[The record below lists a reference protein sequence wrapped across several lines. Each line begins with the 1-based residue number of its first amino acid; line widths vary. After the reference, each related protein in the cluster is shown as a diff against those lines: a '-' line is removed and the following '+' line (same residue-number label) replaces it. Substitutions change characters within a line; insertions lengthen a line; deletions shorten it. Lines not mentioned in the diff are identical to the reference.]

1 MILNFHLLLNLC
13 IYITSFILFSN
24 LYIFKTFENSYF
36 FNMLNKI
43 ILDEFYISNFYYIW
57 GNFSLMFI
65 LFIFIF
71 FTIFSFKSTLLFNK
85 LVTTSLLFVQL
96 YYFNIFDYFFFNT
109 YLFNNDYQLKNYNI
123 LLNNNVNKIHPILLY
138 SSLYFIFFNLFLNK
152 LRLPYLHVNVNIL
165 KSLYSLPL
173 LIFYLSFTLMLGSW
187 WAFQEGSWGGWW
199 DWDISEVFGL
209 FILVNMLKLLHDDR
223 IHNNHNVYLFSMTH
237 YYTILLIFYLF
248 MQLNFSLISH
258 NFNLNLSSN
267 FISNFIFLSIILIIF
282 VIKLKTYM
290 KNLTFYNFYTIN
302 YRVFFTLSKSA
313 LFNFFFLSSTS
324 AIILFSTFYVLSN
337 WLWSNFNVT
346 YSVGLVDFN
355 LFTNLITILFVTI
368 YWNLEFNYFLFI
380 FATLSNSIGLYFI
393 LLSTF
398 SFSYSYLVHYSIYLS
413 FVFNSIYKFTE
424 SSYWH
429 QLNIGFTE
437 MSYYF
442 YNCIKVDSPMLNSS
456 RLIIDYNLFNTINF
470 NWWYDFSI
478 SDFKAFDLCLTMH
491 ITFQKLILD
500 SDYNIFIV
508 CINSLVENSLLVT
521 TLFTLIGFVIVT
533 LYNKKIIVF

>member
-1 MILNFHLLLNLC
+1 MILNFHLLLNLY
-13 IYITSFILFSN
+13 IYTTSFIFSSN

-36 FNMLNKI
+36 FNILNKI

-57 GNFSLMFI
+57 GNFSIMFI

-71 FTIFSFKSTLLFNK
+71 FTIFSFKSGLLFNK
-85 LVTTSLLFVQL
+85 LVTASLLFAQL
-96 YYFNIFDYFFFNT
+96 YYFNIFDYFFLNT
-109 YLFNNDYQLKNYNI
+109 YIFDNDYQLKNYNI
-123 LLNNNVNKIHPILLY
+123 LLNNSVNKIHPMLLY
-138 SSLYFIFFNLFLNK
+138 SSLYFILFNLFLNK
-152 LRLPYLHVNVNIL
+152 LSLPYLHVNVNIL
-165 KSLYSLPL
+165 KSFYSLPL
-173 LIFYLSFTLMLGSW
+173 LVSYLSFTLMLGSW

-209 FILVNMLKLLHDDR
+209 FILVSMLKLLHDDR
-223 IHNNHNVYLFSMTH
+223 IHNNCNIYLFSMTH
-237 YYTILLIFYLF
+237 YYTVLLIFYFF

-267 FISNFIFLSIILIIF
+267 FVSNFIFLSIILILF
-282 VIKLKTYM
+282 VSKLKTYM

-302 YRVFFTLSKSA
+302 YRISFALSRSA

-491 ITFQKLILD
+491 STFQKLIQD

>member
-1 MILNFHLLLNLC
+1 VILNFHLLLNLY
-13 IYITSFILFSN
+13 IYTTSFIFPSN

-36 FNMLNKI
+36 FNILNKI

-57 GNFSLMFI
+57 GNFSIMFI

-71 FTIFSFKSTLLFNK
+71 FTIFSFKSGLLFNK
-85 LVTTSLLFVQL
+85 LVTASLLFAQL
-96 YYFNIFDYFFFNT
+96 YYFNIFDYFFLNT
-109 YLFNNDYQLKNYNI
+109 YIFDNDYQLKNYNI
-123 LLNNNVNKIHPILLY
+123 LLNNSVNKIHPMLLY
-138 SSLYFIFFNLFLNK
+138 SSLYFILFNLFLNK
-152 LRLPYLHVNVNIL
+152 LSLPYLHVNVNIL
-165 KSLYSLPL
+165 KSFYSLPL
-173 LIFYLSFTLMLGSW
+173 LVSYLSFTLMLGSW

-209 FILVNMLKLLHDDR
+209 FILVSMLKLLHDDR
-223 IHNNHNVYLFSMTH
+223 IHNNRNIYLFSMTH
-237 YYTILLIFYLF
+237 YYTILLIFYFF

-267 FISNFIFLSIILIIF
+267 FVSNFIFLSIILILF
-282 VIKLKTYM
+282 VSKLKTYM

-302 YRVFFTLSKSA
+302 YRISFALSRSA

-491 ITFQKLILD
+491 STFQKLIQD

>member
-36 FNMLNKI
+36 FNMLNRI

-57 GNFSLMFI
+57 GNFSIMFI
-65 LFIFIF
+65 LFILIF
-71 FTIFSFKSTLLFNK
+71 FTIFSFKSALLFNK
-85 LVTTSLLFVQL
+85 SVTVCLLFVQL
-96 YYFNIFDYFFFNT
+96 YYFNIFDYFFLNT

-138 SSLYFIFFNLFLNK
+138 SSLYFIFFNLFINK
-152 LRLPYLHVNVNIL
+152 LCLPYLHVNVNIL

-209 FILVNMLKLLHDDR
+209 FILVNMLKLLHDDL
-223 IHNNHNVYLFSMTH
+223 IHNNRSVYLFSMTH
-237 YYTILLIFYLF
+237 YYTILLIFYFF

-267 FISNFIFLSIILIIF
+267 FISNFLFISIILIIF
-282 VIKLKTYM
+282 VSKLKTYI

-302 YRVFFTLSKSA
+302 YRVFFTLSKST
-313 LFNFFFLSSTS
+313 LFNFFFLFSTS

-380 FATLSNSIGLYFI
+380 LATLSNSVGLYFI
-393 LLSTF
+393 LLSSF
-398 SFSYSYLVHYSIYLS
+398 NFSYSYLVHYSIYLS
-413 FVFNSIYKFTE
+413 FIFNSIYKFTE

-429 QLNIGFTE
+429 QLNVGFTE

-478 SDFKAFDLCLTMH
+478 SDFKAFDLCL
-491 ITFQKLILD
+491 IIYSTFQKLIQD

-508 CINSLVENSLLVT
+508 CINSLVENSLLVLT
-521 TLFTLIGFVIVT
+521 FFTFIGFLIVT
-533 LYNKKIIVF
+533 LSNKKIIVF

>member
-1 MILNFHLLLNLC
+1 M
-13 IYITSFILFSN
+13 FILFS
-24 LYIFKTFENSYF
+24 
-36 FNMLNKI
+36 
-43 ILDEFYISNFYYIW
+43 
-57 GNFSLMFI
+57 
-65 LFIFIF
+65 FIF
-71 FTIFSFKSTLLFNK
+71 FTIFSFKSGLLFNK
-85 LVTTSLLFVQL
+85 LVTVSLLFVQL
-96 YYFNIFDYFFFNT
+96 YYFNIFDYFFLNT
-109 YLFNNDYQLKNYNI
+109 YIFDNDYQLKNYNI
-123 LLNNNVNKIHPILLY
+123 LLNNSVNKIHPILLY
-138 SSLYFIFFNLFLNK
+138 SSLYFLFFNLFLNK
-152 LRLPYLHVNVNIL
+152 SCLPYLHVNVNIL
-165 KSLYSLPL
+165 KPFYILPL
-173 LIFYLSFTLMLGSW
+173 LVFYLSFTLMLGSW

-209 FILVNMLKLLHDDR
+209 FILVIMLKLLHDDR
-223 IHNNHNVYLFSMTH
+223 IHNNRNIYLFSMMH
-237 YYTILLIFYLF
+237 YYTILLIFYFF

-267 FISNFIFLSIILIIF
+267 FVSNFIFLSIILILF
-282 VIKLKTYM
+282 VSKLKTYI
-290 KNLTFYNFYTIN
+290 KNLIFYNFYTIN
-302 YRVFFTLSKSA
+302 YRISFTLSRSA

-346 YSVGLVDFN
+346 YSVGLVDFS
-355 LFTNLITILFVTI
+355 LFTNLIIILFITI
-368 YWNLEFNYFLFI
+368 YWNLEFNYLLFLFT
-380 FATLSNSIGLYFI
+380 TLSNSIGFYFI

-398 SFSYSYLVHYSIYLS
+398 NFSYSYLVHYSIYLS
-413 FVFNSIYKFTE
+413 FIFNSIYKFTE

-478 SDFKAFDLCLTMH
+478 SDFKAFDLCLTMYN
-491 ITFQKLILD
+491 TFQKLIQD

-508 CINSLVENSLLVT
+508 CINSLVENSLLVIT
-521 TLFTLIGFVIVT
+521 FFTFIGFVIVT

>member
-1 MILNFHLLLNLC
+1 MILNFHLLLNLY
-13 IYITSFILFSN
+13 IYTTSFIFPSN

-36 FNMLNKI
+36 FNILNKI

-57 GNFSLMFI
+57 GNFSIMFI

-71 FTIFSFKSTLLFNK
+71 FTIFSFKSGLLFNK
-85 LVTTSLLFVQL
+85 LVTASLLFAQL
-96 YYFNIFDYFFFNT
+96 YYFNIFDYFFLNT
-109 YLFNNDYQLKNYNI
+109 YIFDNDYQLKNYNI
-123 LLNNNVNKIHPILLY
+123 LLNNSVNKIHPMLLY
-138 SSLYFIFFNLFLNK
+138 SSLYFILFNLFLNK
-152 LRLPYLHVNVNIL
+152 LSLPYLHVNVNIL
-165 KSLYSLPL
+165 KSFYSLPL
-173 LIFYLSFTLMLGSW
+173 LVSYLSFTLMLGSW

-209 FILVNMLKLLHDDR
+209 FILVSMLKLLHDDR
-223 IHNNHNVYLFSMTH
+223 IHNNRNIYLFSMTH
-237 YYTILLIFYLF
+237 YYTILLIFYFF

-267 FISNFIFLSIILIIF
+267 FVSNFIFLSIILILF
-282 VIKLKTYM
+282 VSKLKTYM

-302 YRVFFTLSKSA
+302 YRISFALSRSA

-491 ITFQKLILD
+491 STFQKLIQD

>member
-36 FNMLNKI
+36 FNMLNRI

-57 GNFSLMFI
+57 GNFSIMFI
-65 LFIFIF
+65 LFILIF
-71 FTIFSFKSTLLFNK
+71 FTIFSFKSALLFNK
-85 LVTTSLLFVQL
+85 LVTVFLLFVQL
-96 YYFNIFDYFFFNT
+96 YYFNIFDYFFLNT

-152 LRLPYLHVNVNIL
+152 LCLPYLHVNVNIL

-209 FILVNMLKLLHDDR
+209 FILANMLKLLHDDL
-223 IHNNHNVYLFSMTH
+223 IHNNRNVYLFSMTH
-237 YYTILLIFYLF
+237 YYTILLIFYFF

-267 FISNFIFLSIILIIF
+267 FISNFLFMSIILIIF
-282 VIKLKTYM
+282 VSKLKTYI

-302 YRVFFTLSKSA
+302 YRVSFTLSKSI
-313 LFNFFFLSSTS
+313 LFNFFFLFSTS

-380 FATLSNSIGLYFI
+380 LATLSNSVGLYFI
-393 LLSTF
+393 LLSSF
-398 SFSYSYLVHYSIYLS
+398 NFSYSYLVHYSIYLS
-413 FVFNSIYKFTE
+413 FIFNSIYKFTE

-429 QLNIGFTE
+429 QLSVGFTE

-456 RLIIDYNLFNTINF
+456 RLIIDYNFFNTINF

-478 SDFKAFDLCLTMH
+478 SDFKSFDLCLIIH
-491 ITFQKLILD
+491 STFQKLIQD

-508 CINSLVENSLLVT
+508 CINSLVENSLLVLT
-521 TLFTLIGFVIVT
+521 FFTFIGFLIVT
-533 LYNKKIIVF
+533 LSNKKIIVF